1 MIEIER
7 TVKPVKEISLIPLI
21 NVVFLLL
28 IFFLVAGSL
37 DRYEVLR
44 VDPPVASAGEEI
56 NQGPIVIV
64 VGHYEELLL
73 DDNLITP
80 DELSTEVKKRLKI
93 RPNRQIT
100 IKADAR
106 LKADRLIEIL
116 DEINE
121 AGGKN
126 LTIATQRP

>member
-7 TVKPVKEISLIPLI
+7 NVKPVKEISLIPLI

-80 DELSTEVKKRLKI
+80 EELSEQIKKRLKL
-93 RPNRQIT
+93 RPDRQIT
-100 IKADAR
+100 VKADAR